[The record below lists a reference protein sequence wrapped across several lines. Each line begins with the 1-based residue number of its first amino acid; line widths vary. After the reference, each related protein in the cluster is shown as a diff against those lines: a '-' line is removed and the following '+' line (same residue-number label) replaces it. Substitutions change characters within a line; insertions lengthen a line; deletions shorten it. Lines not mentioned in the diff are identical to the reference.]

1 MSGLVTLQSVYTPS
15 ATARSTSAIA
25 ADSGLSF
32 SEYLNGLV
40 ERVDN
45 DTMAERIVDNLAA
58 AGILESEEDDEEEDE
73 AVDELLKALKARQ
86 KALREEVA
94 GKKKTGFTVEEVK
107 EVLAG
112 LKCGNSVTVK

>member
-1 MSGLVTLQSVYTPS
+1 MSGLVTLQNVYTPS
-15 ATARSTSAIA
+15 AAARSPLAIVV
-25 ADSGLSF
+25 DSGLSF
-32 SEYLNGLV
+32 SEYLDGLV

-45 DTMAERIVDNLAA
+45 DSMAERIVDNLAA

-73 AVDELLKALKARQ
+73 AVDELLKAIKARQ
-86 KALREEVA
+86 EALMEEVT

-112 LKCGNSVTVK
+112 LHGVSSKTA